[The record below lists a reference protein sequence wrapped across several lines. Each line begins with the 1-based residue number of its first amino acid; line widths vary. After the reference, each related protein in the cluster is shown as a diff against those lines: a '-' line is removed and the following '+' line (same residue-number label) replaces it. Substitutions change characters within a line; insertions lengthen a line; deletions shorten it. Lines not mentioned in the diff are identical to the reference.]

1 MSASGPSKAK
11 VRPFEVNSRAV
22 LAIAVP
28 MTLAFVT
35 TPLLGLVDTAVVGRL
50 GVAAQMGGLAVGAI
64 VFDVVF
70 TSMNFMRAGTT
81 GLVAQ
86 AFGAQDAP
94 EQAAVVARALVLAL
108 VLGLAALLFADPIL
122 AAGLYF
128 VAPEAAV
135 AEAVALYFGIRIL
148 AAPLTLANYVLLG
161 WALGVARAGLGLA
174 LQVVLNGV
182 NIALSLWLGLGLGWG
197 IAGVAW
203 ATVIAEG
210 IALVAGLGALAFHL
224 HGTALPAA
232 RQLWQRA
239 AFGRLF
245 ALNRDILI
253 RSFCLIGT
261 FFAFTATG
269 ARFGTDVL
277 AANAVL
283 MNFFMVAGFF
293 LDGLATAAEQLA
305 GRAVGARWRP
315 AFDASVRLS
324 LLWGVVLGGA
334 LSLLFLLAGPILID
348 ALTTNDAVRETAR
361 LYLPWAAATAVV
373 GAVAFQMD
381 GVYIGATWSREMRDW
396 MLVSTALFVF
406 VAWLAH
412 DALGNHGLWL
422 ALLVFLGARGL
433 TLLLRLP
440 GRRDQAFAAA

>member
-1 MSASGPSKAK
+1 MTPDGRRAGSH
-11 VRPFEVNSRAV
+11 PFEVTHRTV

-50 GVAAQMGGLAVGAI
+50 GVAAQMAGLAVGAVI
-64 VFDVVF
+64 FDVVF
-70 TSMNFMRAGTT
+70 SSLNFLRAGTT

-86 AFGAQDAP
+86 AYGARDVP
-94 EQAAVVARALVLAL
+94 EQAAVVARALLIAVT
-108 VLGLAALLFADPIL
+108 LGLAAWLLAGPIL
-122 AAGLYF
+122 AAGLSL
-128 VAPEAAV
+128 VAPEPAV
-135 AEAVALYFGIRIL
+135 TEAVSLYFGIRII

-174 LQVVLNGV
+174 LQIALNGV

-197 IAGVAW
+197 IEGVAW

-210 IALVAGLGALAFHL
+210 VALAL
-224 HGTALPAA
+224 GLAAIGLLLKGTALPTPA
-232 RQLWQRA
+232 RIADRA
-239 AFGRLF
+239 AFARLF

-253 RSFCLIGT
+253 RSFCLLGT
-261 FFAFTATG
+261 FFAFTALG

-283 MNFFMVAGFF
+283 MNFFMISGFF

-324 LLWGVVLGGA
+324 LLWGVVLGG
-334 LSLLFLLAGPILID
+334 LLTAAFLLLGPQLID
-348 ALTTNDAVRETAR
+348 LLTTNEAVRATAR
-361 LYLPWAAATAVV
+361 AYLPWAAATAVA

-381 GVYIGATWSREMRDW
+381 GVFIGATWSREMRDW
-396 MLVSTALFVF
+396 MLVSTAAFAAT
-406 VAWLAH
+406 AWLAR
-412 DALGNHGLWL
+412 DAMGNHGLWL
-422 ALLVFLGARGL
+422 ALLVFLGARGV
-433 TLLLRLP
+433 TLLARLP
-440 GRRDQAFAAA
+440 ARRDQEFA